1 MERLTPE
8 AGWFSWFLLWQVVVH
23 LTGHPS
29 GHLPV
34 LGITLL
40 TSDLLPKPCAQITS
54 CLLDIPLGSLKPPT
68 SNVRCTSHTPPAPSK
83 SFPFQQPAAQAKKR
97 KGEIWELSLVPLL
110 HPTSRTPVLLM

>member
-1 MERLTPE
+1 MERLTCE
-8 AGWFSWFLLWQVVVH
+8 AGWFSWFLRWQVVVH

-40 TSDLLPKPCAQITS
+40 TSDLLPKPRAQITS

-68 SNVRCTSHTPPAPSK
+68 STCDALPTPHLLH
-83 SFPFQQPAAQAKKR
+83 
-97 KGEIWELSLVPLL
+97 LSLSRFSNQLL
-110 HPTSRTPVLLM
+110 KPKKEKGKSGSCPWFLSFTPHPGHPRC